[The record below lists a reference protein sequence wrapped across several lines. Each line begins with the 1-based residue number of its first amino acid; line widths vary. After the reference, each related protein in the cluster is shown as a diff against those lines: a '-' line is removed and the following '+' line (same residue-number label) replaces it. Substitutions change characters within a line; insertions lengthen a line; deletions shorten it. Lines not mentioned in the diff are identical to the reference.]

1 MLPAQRQLYNHP
13 DSAGPITLHTADD
26 FEGMRAAGRLAAEA
40 LDMITEFVVEGV
52 STAALDKRIQDF
64 VEGAGAV
71 SATIGYRGYQHASCI
86 SLNEVVCHGIPSDS
100 TTLEDNHR
108 YYTMSVY
115 QNNEANSFTD
125 NFINMENAEVKEGEF
140 ISYLMQQ

>member
-1 MLPAQRQLYNHP
+1 MVV
-13 DSAGPITLHTADD
+13 GCV
-26 FEGMRAAGRLAAEA
+26 GAE
-40 LDMITEFVVEGV
+40 T
-52 STAALDKRIQDF
+52 
-64 VEGAGAV
+64 
-71 SATIGYRGYQHASCI
+71 
-86 SLNEVVCHGIPSDS
+86 PS